1 MVQPTR
7 LRSRRTPSRSASVSR
22 RKVRKD
28 GRVAVLD
35 IGSNSI
41 RLVVYDRDCRTPAP
55 IFNEKVLC
63 GLGRGL
69 AETGR
74 LSQEAMASARENL
87 VRFVGI
93 ARAMGVKRL
102 DALAT
107 AAVRDAENGRSFVV
121 DVERRCA
128 IKVKVVSGEEEARLS
143 AMGVLSAIPDADG
156 VMGDL
161 GGASLEL
168 VDLSHSRIRDQVT
181 LPLGPLRLVE
191 LADQSRKRAHRL
203 VDAYLGRLRWL
214 GDLGGREFYAVG
226 GAWRSLARVHM
237 AYSEYPLRVIHHYAI
252 ERREAEAFL
261 KSLPRLAKSGW
272 RDIPGV
278 SRRLDSLDWAGL
290 VLERVLAIGKPV
302 RIVFSAYGLRE
313 GCLFDRLKPA
323 ERRIDPLLSAC
334 LDLARSQGRFVP
346 HADELLGWMAPI
358 VPEDWLVSRRLVH
371 AACLLS
377 DIGWQDHPDYRPE
390 HAFLRVLRLPVVG
403 IDHPGR
409 AFLALAIGARYAG
422 RISPAAVDGVTGM
435 IDGAR
440 MRQALI
446 VGLGLRLAH
455 TLSGGVSDLLAGAS
469 LRAGDGYLTLRLSER
484 MSALVGDVTRRRLD
498 ALAQALQLRPRLSS
512 MRAEAAD

>member
-1 MVQPTR
+1 MR
-7 LRSRRTPSRSASVSR
+7 RGSSRPAPR
-22 RKVRKD
+22 RGGKGRKH

-41 RLVVYDRDCRTPAP
+41 RLVVYDRECRTPVP

-74 LSQEAMASARENL
+74 LSAAAMASARENL
-87 VRFVGI
+87 VRFVAI
-93 ARAMGVKRL
+93 ARAMGVRRM

-107 AAVRDAENGRSFVV
+107 AAVRDAANGREFVS
-121 DVERRCA
+121 DIERRSQ
-128 IKVKVVSGEEEARLS
+128 IKVRVISGEEEARLS
-143 AMGVLSAIPDADG
+143 ALGVLSAIPDADG

-168 VDLSHSRIRDQVT
+168 VDLGHGRTRDQVT
-181 LPLGPLRLVE
+181 LPLGPLRLVD
-191 LADQSRKRAHRL
+191 LAGNSRKRAHRL

-214 GDLGGREFYAVG
+214 NDLDGREFYAVG

-237 AYSEYPLRVIHHYAI
+237 AHCEYPLRVIHHYAI
-252 ERREAEAFL
+252 ERREAETFL
-261 KSLPRLAKSGW
+261 RSMPRLAKSGW

-278 SRRLDSLDWAGL
+278 SRRLESLEWAGL
-290 VLERVLAIGKPV
+290 VLERVLALGKPV
-302 RIVFSAYGLRE
+302 RVVFSAYGLRE
-313 GCLFDRLKPA
+313 GCLFDQLKSA
-323 ERRIDPLLSAC
+323 ERRIDPLISAC
-334 LDLARSQGRFVP
+334 LDLARSQSRFPP
-346 HADELLGWMAPI
+346 HAEGFLAWMGPI
-358 VPEDWLVSRRLVH
+358 LPENWLVPRRLVH

-422 RISPAAVDGVTGM
+422 RLGPSAVDGVTGM

-446 VGLGLRLAH
+446 VGLALRLAN

-469 LRAGDGYLTLRLSER
+469 LRAGDGQLTLRLSER

-498 ALAQALQLRPRLSS
+498 ALAQALQLRPRIST